1 MVGGVKRCPVKG
13 GRGEA
18 VGQELEPGETGLRWK
33 SSWTGAGS

>member
-18 VGQELEPGETGLRWK
+18 VGQELEPGETGLR
-33 SSWTGAGS
+33 SSGSPAAAGS